1 MITVSAVAKLIPRP
15 PALVDRRNTNPS
27 ELGAVVKK
35 EQTSMNAY
43 HDAATNELILINPVT
58 PEIYSSMYK
67 VCTIP
72 LSTIS

>member
-35 EQTSMNAY
+35 EQTSVNAY
-43 HDAATNELILINPVT
+43 HDTTANGLILINTVT
-58 PEIYSSMYK
+58 PKI
-67 VCTIP
+67 C
-72 LSTIS
+72 